1 MRLEKADRPPITLR
15 PAQPEDMD
23 AIEAL
28 FLAAIDYMRADGIEQ
43 WDEFYP
49 DRGVMAADLQAGSLI
64 VVESDGQMAAVV
76 TLDENPYAAYAD
88 IPWQHPG
95 ARPIFVH
102 RLCVHPS
109 RQGKGIAR
117 EIMRHIEQIAQ
128 ERGFEVIRL
137 DTFIDNARALRLYE
151 GLGYTRAGEM
161 TARKG
166 RFPCFEKR
174 IAPESEG

>member
-1 MRLEKADRPPITLR
+1 
-15 PAQPEDMD
+15 
-23 AIEAL
+23 
-28 FLAAIDYMRADGIEQ
+28 
-43 WDEFYP
+43 
-49 DRGVMAADLQAGSLI
+49 
-64 VVESDGQMAAVV
+64 
-76 TLDENPYAAYAD
+76 NPYAAYAD
-88 IPWQHPG
+88 ISWRHPD

-117 EIMRHIEQIAQ
+117 EIMLLTERIAQ
-128 ERGFEVIRL
+128 KRGFEVIRL

-151 GLGYTRAGEM
+151 GLGYTRVGEM

-174 IAPESEG
+174 IAQETEG